1 MRVMLFSDTY
11 PPQVNGVATS
21 VHSLA
26 RALSD
31 QGHAVMVCTVGGGRR
46 RAAGDDP
53 FVVVRTRAVPLPLYA
68 DFTIAPPIV
77 RVFGRL
83 AQHFRPDVI
92 HCHTPFGVGWQGAR
106 AAIAGGIPLIGTHHT
121 LFGEYVEAY
130 SRLGRQVNQRLAA
143 LIRRYVA
150 NFYNQCDVVSCA
162 SRYLA
167 NDLHAGGMYRP
178 VAIVPNALNTERF
191 RPLAAEEQARKM
203 GKRIIYFGRLAAEK
217 NLPRMMRLTEPVLR
231 RHPDVTLEIVG
242 EGPVLGSLTSLAY
255 ELGLER
261 QVRFLGWMRGET
273 LVRQVA
279 SSDICVSASLTE
291 NQPMALLESLAC
303 GVPVVAL
310 AAAGV
315 PEIIEDGMNGFLVA
329 PDDATE
335 TFAQRLEE
343 LIGDAELRAAMS
355 VRAYASAQAYAQAAC
370 LRMTLDSYEEAQRTA
385 AERRV
390 LGRRRGLRA
399 RRLDPRHLAR
409 RIPGRIARLRR

>member
-31 QGHAVMVCTVGGGRR
+31 HGHAVMVCTVGGGRL
-46 RAAGDDP
+46 RAASDDP
-53 FVVVRTRAVPLPLYA
+53 FVVVRTRAMPLPLYA
-68 DFTIAPPIV
+68 DFTIAPPVV

-83 AQHFRPDVI
+83 AQRFRPDVI

-106 AAIAGGIPLIGTHHT
+106 TALAGRVPLIGTHHT

-130 SRLGRQVNQRLAA
+130 SRLGRQVNRRLAG

-167 NDLHAGGMYRP
+167 RDLHAGGMCQP
-178 VAIVPNALNTERF
+178 VTIVPNALNTERF
-191 RPLAAEEQARKM
+191 QPLSAEEQARKT
-203 GKRIIYFGRLAAEK
+203 GKRIIYFGRVAAEK
-217 NLPRMMRLTEPVLR
+217 NLPRMIRLTEPVLR

-242 EGPVLGSLTSLAY
+242 AGPMLGSLVSLTY

-261 QVRFLGWMRGET
+261 QVCFLGWMRGEE
-273 LVRQVA
+273 LVRKVA

-315 PEIIEDGMNGFLVA
+315 PEIIEDGVNGFLAA
-329 PDDATE
+329 PGDSSG
-335 TFAQRLEE
+335 TFARRLEE

-355 VRAYASAQAYAQAAC
+355 VQAYASAQAYSQAAC
-370 LRMTLDSYEEAQRTA
+370 LRMTLDSYEEAQRVA
-385 AERRV
+385 AERRM
-390 LGRRRGLRA
+390 LGRRRGVRV
-399 RRLDPRHLAR
+399 RRLDPRLLAR